1 MANFAHPPAAL
12 KRRLKR
18 NWKQKTLP
26 KTAQICWP
34 INQFGL
40 QLKHRLMFSCNV
52 CQVHTSRSCD
62 AQEALQ
68 TFHCKINV

>member
-1 MANFAHPPAAL
+1 MANFAHPPAAV
-12 KRRLKR
+12 KRRSKI
-18 NWKQKTLP
+18 KQKTLP
-26 KTAQICWP
+26 KTAKICWP

-62 AQEALQ
+62 AQQAVQ
-68 TFHCKINV
+68 TFYCKINI